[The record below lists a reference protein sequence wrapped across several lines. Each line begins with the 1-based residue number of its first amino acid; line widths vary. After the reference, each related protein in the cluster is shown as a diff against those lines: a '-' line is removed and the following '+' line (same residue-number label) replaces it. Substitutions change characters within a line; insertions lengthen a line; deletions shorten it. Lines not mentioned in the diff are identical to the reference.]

1 MGTFMKFRHKINE
14 QSYVLVDDSNGY
26 HGTLFKNGCS
36 QNLMSKR
43 TETMDEMEQWIS
55 ELKEVFNEPS

>member
-1 MGTFMKFRHKINE
+1 MGMIMKFRHKINK

-36 QNLMSKR
+36 RNLMSKR
-43 TETMDEMEQWIS
+43 TETMEEMEEWIS
-55 ELKEVFNEPS
+55 QLKEVFNEPS